1 MLNLTKF
8 AVRKPVTI
16 IMCLLTIAYFG
27 IQSLLGT
34 KVELTPEM
42 EFPML
47 VVSTVYAGASPDD
60 IKDLIATKQEDAVS
74 SLDDVKN
81 VYSFSQDNVAIV
93 LVEYNYGT
101 NIDTAYINLKKA
113 IDGIKSDLPDDA
125 NEPNIMEMDMNSQ
138 PVITLAVGGQVDGN
152 LYTYVENNIKPEL
165 EKLGSVGEVS
175 LAGGQKEYIS
185 IKLDPEKVAQ
195 YGLSMSRIAQFV
207 GAADFTIPAG
217 DVNVG
222 KQNLSVLFFPYSV
235 YLHNAIIYKDFTHS
249 LISCFVPRFNRLPS
263 VITASGADG
272 CNSFTVLP
280 NPLPADVAKS
290 TSFLPLKS

>member
-60 IKDLIATKQEDAVS
+60 IKDLIATKEEDAVS

-113 IDGIKSDLPDDA
+113 IDGIKGDLPDDA

-138 PVITLAVGGQVDGN
+138 PVITLAVGGQIDGN

-175 LAGGQKEYIS
+175 LAGE
-185 IKLDPEKVAQ
+185 
-195 YGLSMSRIAQFV
+195 RIYQHQ
-207 GAADFTIPAG
+207 AG
-217 DVNVG
+217 
-222 KQNLSVLFFPYSV
+222 S
-235 YLHNAIIYKDFTHS
+235 
-249 LISCFVPRFNRLPS
+249 
-263 VITASGADG
+263 
-272 CNSFTVLP
+272 
-280 NPLPADVAKS
+280 
-290 TSFLPLKS
+290 

>member
-125 NEPNIMEMDMNSQ
+125 NEPNIMEMDMNSM
-138 PVITLAVGGQVDGN
+138 PCVTLSIDNTSQEN
-152 LYTYVENNIKPEL
+152 LYSYVEDKIQPEF
-165 EKLGSVGEVS
+165 EKICPGSRC
-175 LAGGQKEYIS
+175 K
-185 IKLDPEKVAQ
+185 
-195 YGLSMSRIAQFV
+195 
-207 GAADFTIPAG
+207 
-217 DVNVG
+217 
-222 KQNLSVLFFPYSV
+222 
-235 YLHNAIIYKDFTHS
+235 
-249 LISCFVPRFNRLPS
+249 CPRRF
-263 VITASGADG
+263 
-272 CNSFTVLP
+272 
-280 NPLPADVAKS
+280 
-290 TSFLPLKS
+290 